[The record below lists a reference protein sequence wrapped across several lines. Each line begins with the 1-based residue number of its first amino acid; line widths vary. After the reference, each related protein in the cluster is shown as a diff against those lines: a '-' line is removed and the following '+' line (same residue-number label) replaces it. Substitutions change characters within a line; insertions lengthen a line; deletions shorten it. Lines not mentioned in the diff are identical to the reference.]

1 MQIIKKSDNSY
12 ILRFDRGEE
21 FIDTVQK
28 FCEQKSIYAGWIQA
42 IGSASDVDLAYF
54 DTKTKDYDI
63 KGFKEFLEIVTITG
77 NITMK
82 NEQPFC
88 HVHGIFSKSNME
100 TIGGHIHRCVISA
113 TCEVILFVGDGEI
126 KREFDDK
133 TGLHLLN

>member
-1 MQIIKKSDNSY
+1 MQIIKKSDTSY
-12 ILRFDRGEE
+12 ILRIDGGEE
-21 FIDTVQK
+21 FVDTVQK
-28 FCEQKSIYAGWIQA
+28 FCESKGIGAGWFEA

-54 DTKTKDYDI
+54 DTESKDYDI

-77 NITMK
+77 NISIK

-88 HVHGIFSKSNME
+88 HAHGIFSKSNME

-113 TCEVILFVGDGEI
+113 TCEVILFVGEGEI

-133 TGLHLLN
+133 TGLYLLN